1 MGQGPSTDSITHA
14 IQKVLQTQGV
24 KAKKTQIASFVHSL
38 DIICPWLRDEENINE
53 VWDKVGKQVSKALAE
68 NPDRYPENVFS
79 FWAMISAALGH
90 GPPKEIQQALSEL
103 EDSLS
108 EERERRSTCSQ
119 ASEGKGSNMEGDNMA
134 AAATTS
140 LSGAPLPAS
149 SCCLYPALPASAL
162 PLPAPPTAPPLYEE
176 NLPSTPFC
184 KEKFSP
190 GYGQVGDFSTTLVEG
205 RFASL
210 SLSQKRSPLEQC
222 LQNALDNKE
231 STEEVQR
238 LFPVFELQGPQGL
251 YREYRPL
258 EFKIIKELK
267 LAVSQYGPSAPF
279 TMAIFESLAGNWLTP
294 GDWKAV
300 SKAVLSGGDY
310 LLWLTNYTEQCKV
323 TARRNQQAGAALAS
337 YEMLAGEGLFATNQA
352 QMQYQPPVFD

>member
-24 KAKKTQIASFVHSL
+24 KAKKTQIASFVHS

-108 EERERRSTCSQ
+108 EERERHSTCSQ

-149 SCCLYPALPASAL
+149 SCCLYSALPASAL

-190 GYGQVGDFSTTLVEG
+190 RYGQVGDFSTTLVEG

-294 GDWKAV
+294 GDWKAI
-300 SKAVLSGGDY
+300 SFA
-310 LLWLTNYTEQCKV
+310 NYTKQCKV